1 MCRGLTECSVME
13 AVTMLLV
20 TGMPQDYTPKR
31 LGWTLPPLISFLT
44 SADLPTN
51 HEGVLCLHV
60 VISLL
65 FFQFSRLS

>member
-1 MCRGLTECSVME
+1 
-13 AVTMLLV
+13 MLSN
-20 TGMPQDYTPKR
+20 GSCNWNASDYTPKR

-44 SADLPTN
+44 SADLPTY

-65 FFQFSRLS
+65 FSNSAVFPE

>member
-1 MCRGLTECSVME
+1 
-13 AVTMLLV
+13 MLSN
-20 TGMPQDYTPKR
+20 GSCNYAAGDWNASDYTPKR